1 MAPQYNSKSPA
12 VKRLLREA
20 AELHEPTYN
29 YYAQPLEENLFEWHF
44 TIRGPEDTVFENGI
58 YHGRII
64 LPPEYPMKPP
74 NVIFMTPNGRFE
86 LHKKICL
93 SISGYHPETWRPS
106 WSIRTALL
114 AMIGFMP
121 THGNGAIGS
130 LDYTEEER
138 RVLTKRSIDYV
149 CPVCGPIKNLLLDKP
164 QDQAEEQEEIKKYS
178 SQLTTSKPSNSSG
191 ENSTDKNENETSQEE
206 PSSETQASVLT
217 SDINAGQNSEST
229 ETKEDENEVIQE
241 DENGEEIIEEVELSR
256 PRRESDLASFILMW
270 FLVLALAFIIYR
282 RLNKSFG
289 IDLVELADQYLTS
302 LLP

>member
-1 MAPQYNSKSPA
+1 MNKIFQ
-12 VKRLLREA
+12 LR
-20 AELHEPTYN
+20 N
-29 YYAQPLEENLFEWHF
+29 YVSTRYLFNL
-44 TIRGPEDTVFENGI
+44 VGI

-130 LDYTEEER
+130 LGEIKNTWQSRFHLPFLDYTDEER
-138 RVLTKRSIDYV
+138 RILTKRSVDFA
-149 CPVCGPIKNLLLDKP
+149 CKTCGQIKDLLVDKA

-178 SQLTTSKPSNSSG
+178 SQLTTSKPSNDS
-191 ENSTDKNENETSQEE
+191 
-206 PSSETQASVLT
+206 
-217 SDINAGQNSEST
+217 SEST
-229 ETKEDENEVIQE
+229 TGKFTPKNILLIQ
-241 DENGEEIIEEVELSR
+241 GGSIGQKR
-256 PRRESDLASFILMW
+256 
-270 FLVLALAFIIYR
+270 VLYGIYVSYI
-282 RLNKSFG
+282 K
-289 IDLVELADQYLTS
+289 
-302 LLP
+302 